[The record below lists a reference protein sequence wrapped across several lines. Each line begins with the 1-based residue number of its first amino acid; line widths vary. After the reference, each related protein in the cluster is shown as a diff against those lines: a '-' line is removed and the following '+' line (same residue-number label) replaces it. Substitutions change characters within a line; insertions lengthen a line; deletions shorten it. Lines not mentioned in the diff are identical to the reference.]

1 MKLKHI
7 VFAGLAVVTIG
18 IAGAKNADAASYQI
32 NDEFNLGPNEGSS
45 QRAVP
50 NAVVLHETANETATG
65 RNEATFMKRNWMNA
79 YTTDIVGDGGIV
91 YRIGEQGYVSYGAGN
106 FNGYAP
112 VQIELQHTHDKN
124 LFAKNYKAYVEY
136 ARDSAKRFNIPLTLD
151 QGNSVNSRGIK
162 SHLWISNNIWGD
174 HSDPYGYLAEMGVS
188 KAKLAND
195 LMNGFSGGSTTTPT
209 TPSKP
214 VQASNPLTAGS
225 HYSVMNDKNAHAHID
240 EFGQVNNKLKARGWH
255 IANYQY
261 EYIFAMDARTGKELA
276 RVKAPGKVRSDV
288 NKAYK
293 TSGNVGFDVM
303 FNTSK
308 LKGKRVYIMM
318 RATNDPTG
326 NQKGGSQDFHETRW
340 YHDIK

>member
-18 IAGAKNADAASYQI
+18 IAGAKSADAASYQI
-32 NDEFNLGPNEGSS
+32 NDEFNLEANEGSS

-112 VQIELQHTHDKN
+112 VQIELQHTHDKA
-124 LFAKNYKAYVEY
+124 LFEKNYRAYVEY

-151 QGNSVNSRGIK
+151 QGTTVNDRGIK
-162 SHLWISNNIWGD
+162 SHLWISNYIWGD

-195 LMNGFSGGSTTTPT
+195 LMNGLSGGSSTTPS

-214 VQASNPLTAGS
+214 AQPSNPLTAGA
-225 HYSVMNDKNAHAHID
+225 HYSVMKDGNRYAHID
-240 EFGQVNNKLKARGWH
+240 EFGQINNQVKARGWH

-276 RVKAPGKVRSDV
+276 RVKAPGKARPDV

-293 TSGNVGFDVM
+293 TTGNTGFDVM